1 MDLKTAQ
8 ERIEYLTETLK
19 YHNRLYYF
27 EDSPEIEDFEYDAM
41 LRELEDLEADFPQ
54 FAASDSPT
62 KMVGGTANRMFEEV
76 AHSVKMESLQ
86 DVFSFDELCA
96 FCQKIDNENIYY
108 SVEPKIDGL
117 SVSLEYKDG
126 LFFRGST
133 RGDGVTGE
141 DVTANLMQIK
151 SIPKKIDFKGELE
164 VRGEVYMPRESFL
177 KLLKRQELMGE
188 KPAKNPRNAA
198 AGSLRQ
204 KNPKITAERELAI
217 FIFNIQRIVGKE
229 FSSHIE
235 TLDFLKELGFSTL
248 PFYTK
253 CYTVDEI
260 VAEIE
265 RIGNN
270 RGDLS
275 FDIDGAVV
283 KVDSLSYRDELGS
296 TSKFPKWAVAFKYPP
311 EEKETVLKEIEINVG
326 RTGALT
332 PTAVFD
338 TITLAGTSVS
348 RATLHNDDFITSKQI
363 GIGDT
368 IVVRKAGDII
378 PEVLAVSKHCEGSEI
393 FKMPSVCP
401 SCGSSVSR
409 HEDEA
414 VIRCTNAD
422 CPAQLLRHLIHF
434 TSRDAMDIEGL
445 GPAVLEQLYEADL
458 IQNIDDIYILDFDK
472 VLELERTGQKKVE
485 NLKNAIE
492 ESKKQDLS
500 RLIYAFGIRHIGAK
514 AAALISENFK
524 DMDSVLEANVDNF
537 EAIDGFGHI
546 LALSAAEFFALDE
559 TKAMIDRL
567 KSYGL
572 NMKSLKVVEDA
583 RFAGKT
589 FVLTGALPTMT
600 RAEASAIIEKFGG
613 KTSSSVSKK
622 TDFVLAGEEA
632 GSKLEKAKSLGVTV
646 IDEDEFNRMTQ

>member
-1 MDLKTAQ
+1 MELKMAK
-8 ERIEYLTETLK
+8 ERIEELSETLK
-19 YHNRLYYF
+19 YHNRKYYF

-41 LRELEDLEADFPQ
+41 LRELEDLEKSYPQ
-54 FAASDSPT
+54 FALPDSPT
-62 KMVGGTANRMFEEV
+62 KMVGGTANRMFQEV
-76 AHSVKMESLQ
+76 THSVKMESLQ
-86 DVFSFDELCA
+86 DVFNFDELRS
-96 FCQKIDNENIYY
+96 FCQKIDNENMIY

-151 SIPKKIDFKGELE
+151 SIPKTIKFLGELE
-164 VRGEVYMPRESFL
+164 VRGEVYMPRESFF
-177 KLLKRQELMGE
+177 KLLERQELMGE

-217 FIFNIQRIVGKE
+217 FVFNIQRISDKQ
-229 FSSHIE
+229 FTSHIE

-248 PFYTK
+248 PFYTR
-253 CYTVDEI
+253 CRTIEEI
-260 VAEIE
+260 ICEIN
-265 RIGNN
+265 RIGDS
-270 RGDLS
+270 RGNLPY
-275 FDIDGAVV
+275 DIDGAVV
-283 KVDSLSYRDELGS
+283 KVDNLSQREQLGS

-348 RATLHNDDFITSKQI
+348 RATLHNDDFITSKEI

-378 PEVLAVSKHCEGSEI
+378 PEVLAVARHCENSQIYE
-393 FKMPSVCP
+393 MPKVCP
-401 SCGSSVSR
+401 SCGSPVFR
-409 HEDEA
+409 AQDEA
-414 VIRCTNAD
+414 VLRCTNAD

-445 GPAVLEQLYEADL
+445 GPAVLQQLYDAQL
-458 IQNIDDIYILDFDK
+458 IENIDDIYALDFEQ
-472 VLELERTGQKKVE
+472 VVQLERTGQKKAE

-492 ESKKQDLS
+492 ASKQQDLS

-514 AAALISENFK
+514 AAALIAENFK
-524 DMDSVLEANVDNF
+524 DMDSVINATAEDFA
-537 EAIDGFGHI
+537 AIDGFGNI
-546 LALSAAEFFALDE
+546 LAESAAEFFALEE
-559 TKAMIDRL
+559 TRAMIERL
-567 KSYGL
+567 KNYGL
-572 NMKSLKVVEDA
+572 NMRSLKVVEDA

-589 FVLTGALPTMT
+589 FVLTGTLPTMT
-600 RAEASAIIEKFGG
+600 RNEASEIIEKFGG

-622 TDFVLAGEEA
+622 TDYVLAGEEA
-632 GSKLEKAKSLGVTV
+632 GSKLEKAQTLGVQI
-646 IDEDEFNRMTQ
+646 IDENEFKQMIQ